1 MERRKTE
8 NVSDVALQYLRD
20 MGLEG
25 PLNEYRLLQAWDD
38 VMGPLVVK
46 NTRQK
51 SIYNQTL
58 YVQITSSALKAELM
72 MRRAEI
78 IKSLN
83 DAVGAIVIYDLVMR

>member
-25 PLNEYRLLQAWDD
+25 LLNEYRLLQAWDD

>member
-38 VMGPLVVK
+38 VMGPLVGK